1 MTFYKHTTDLIA
13 PKRTT
18 ETAQSAFKT
27 AVTRAELMGVET
39 AQANPL
45 LPTSA
50 SGVSWPKIPIRSFR
64 KRTEKFTHGKSAG
77 NDDPPKKTR
86 HHVDGWNQDVLKI
99 LWFKKKDIFV
109 ILAMSKQEHMRRIFP
124 FLIAP
129 RLMVVPRQWKRAHQS
144 QAELCPEKKERIPV
158 HRVRFMKRSMVES
171 YRKHRC
177 SSSSLHN
184 WSIWMIQFI
193 ESPTRAKNPITVSK
207 NSIPHLTFQ
216 LLIR

>member
-1 MTFYKHTTDLIA
+1 MTFYEHTTDLIA

-109 ILAMSKQEHMRRIFP
+109 VQAGTYAEDFSVSHSASSDGGSASMEESSPESGRTVSWKKREDSCP
-124 FLIAP
+124 
-129 RLMVVPRQWKRAHQS
+129 PRQIY
-144 QAELCPEKKERIPV
+144 EEE
-158 HRVRFMKRSMVES
+158 
-171 YRKHRC
+171 YGRK
-177 SSSSLHN
+177 L
-184 WSIWMIQFI
+184 
-193 ESPTRAKNPITVSK
+193 
-207 NSIPHLTFQ
+207 
-216 LLIR
+216 